1 MDKSLNLAM
10 VVRLFSPSGGLEFYA
25 HRLVQGL
32 LEKGHKVTVLCQDNE
47 SKLVHANLTIKTTEK
62 EPTGLSK
69 AEKISHRF
77 ASLSAL
83 VKENGPFDLVHSQHC
98 PIENAD
104 VVTFHQ
110 HTVKRFSIT
119 GYPSE
124 RLINE
129 AKCRLNPAYKLRFEQ
144 DEILLKATRLRIFVS
159 EVCRRDYYET
169 YGLIGKEAEY
179 PYAFAPCG
187 AEDLNAKNGQDSID
201 SKKTGKPFTF
211 LFIGKGYRKK
221 GLDTLFRALSILKR
235 RGLDN
240 KLIVIGMKPS
250 PLNKWLAILNGI
262 ADRVELLGYQK
273 DLSFYQDKSDTIV
286 VPSKCEAF
294 GMSPIEA
301 MLRGVVPIVSRVS
314 GISEYLQDGED
325 GLILK
330 DQLDAEELAS
340 LMEKLQTLAK
350 TNPEKLEDM
359 RKKAFAKA
367 STLTWQQTV
376 DMTENAYLKLL
387 GK

>member
-1 MDKSLNLAM
+1 M

-47 SKLVHANLTIKTTEK
+47 SKLVHANLTIKTSEK
-62 EPTGLSK
+62 EPAGLSK
-69 AEKISHRF
+69 AEKIRHRF

-83 VKENGPFDLVHSQHC
+83 VRENGPFELVHSQHC
-98 PIENAD
+98 PIDNAD

-124 RLINE
+124 RFIND
-129 AKCRLNPAYKLRFEQ
+129 AKCRLNPAYKLRYEQ
-144 DEILLKATRLRIFVS
+144 DEILLKSTRLRIFVS
-159 EVCRRDYYET
+159 EVCRRDYFET
-169 YGLIGKEAEY
+169 YGLTGREADF
-179 PYAFAPCG
+179 PYSFAPCG
-187 AEDLNAKNGQDSID
+187 AEDLKSLDTID
-201 SKKTGKPFTF
+201 SKKFGSPFTF

-235 RGLDN
+235 KGLHN

-250 PLNKWLAILNGI
+250 PLNKSLALLNGI

-273 DLSFYQDKSDTIV
+273 DLSSYQDKSDTIV

-301 MLRGVVPIVSRVS
+301 MLRGVVPIVSQVC

-325 GLILK
+325 ALILK
-330 DQLDAEELAS
+330 DQLSAEELAS
-340 LMEKLQTLAK
+340 LMEKLQTLAR
-350 TNPEKLEDM
+350 TNPEKLEEM
-359 RKKAFAKA
+359 RKKAIAKA

>member
-47 SKLVHANLTIKTTEK
+47 SKLVHANLTIKTSEK
-62 EPTGLSK
+62 EPAGLSK
-69 AEKISHRF
+69 AEKIRHRF

-83 VKENGPFDLVHSQHC
+83 VRENGPFELVHSQHC
-98 PIENAD
+98 PIDNAD

-124 RLINE
+124 RFIND
-129 AKCRLNPAYKLRFEQ
+129 AKCRLNPAYKLRYEQ
-144 DEILLKATRLRIFVS
+144 DEILLKSTRLRIFVS
-159 EVCRRDYYET
+159 EVCRRDYFET
-169 YGLIGKEAEY
+169 YGLTGREADF
-179 PYAFAPCG
+179 PYSFAPCG
-187 AEDLNAKNGQDSID
+187 AEDLKSLDTID
-201 SKKTGKPFTF
+201 SKKFGSPFTF

-235 RGLDN
+235 KGLHN

-250 PLNKWLAILNGI
+250 PLNKSLALLNGI

-273 DLSFYQDKSDTIV
+273 DLSSYQDKSDTIV

-301 MLRGVVPIVSRVS
+301 MLRGVVPIVSQVC

-325 GLILK
+325 ALILK
-330 DQLDAEELAS
+330 DQLSAEELAS
-340 LMEKLQTLAK
+340 LMEKLQTLAR
-350 TNPEKLEDM
+350 TNPEKLEEM
-359 RKKAFAKA
+359 RKKAIAKA